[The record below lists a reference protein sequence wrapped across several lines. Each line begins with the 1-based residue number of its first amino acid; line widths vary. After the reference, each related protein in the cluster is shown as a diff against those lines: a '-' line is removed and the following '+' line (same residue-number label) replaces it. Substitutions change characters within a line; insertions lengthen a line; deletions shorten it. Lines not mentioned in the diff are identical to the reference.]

1 MQPSAGVPDAL
12 PPSGSDLWRAF
23 RRCDAAFKHPHVDF
37 NRWEA
42 TPSSNIGVGSDRDQ
56 PIARSSYSV
65 CLHSAGG
72 DSRRRDSWSDPG
84 WSELFDGNPPK
95 RDAVVQTDIA
105 ASDLASMQDMCDNWE
120 RNYRR
125 GGRKGTFGL

>member
-23 RRCDAAFKHPHVDF
+23 RRCDTAFKHPHVDLD
-37 NRWEA
+37 RWEA
-42 TPSSNIGVGSDRDQ
+42 TPSSDVGVGTDRDQ
-56 PIARSSYSV
+56 RISRPSYRMY
-65 CLHSAGG
+65 LPSAGG

-95 RDAVVQTDIA
+95 RDAVVQTDIV

-125 GGRKGTFGL
+125 GRHKN